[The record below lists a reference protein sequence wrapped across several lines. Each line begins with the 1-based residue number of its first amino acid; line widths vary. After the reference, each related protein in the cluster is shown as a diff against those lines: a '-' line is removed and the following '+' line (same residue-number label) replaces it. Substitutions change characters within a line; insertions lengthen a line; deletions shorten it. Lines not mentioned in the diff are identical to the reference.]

1 MIFATSSSTSP
12 LESRNFQIVSV
23 LDKGR
28 PHHCNLY
35 RSPPFVTH
43 PVVLN
48 LVYYFDIQLLVIT
61 HSFAAD
67 MLQLATGL
75 ELLSRSKAVRA
86 PKLRKDTHQTGHPLP
101 CVP

>member
-48 LVYYFDIQLLVIT
+48 LVYYFDIQLVIT